1 MNVRLLVLGLLR
13 AQPMHGYELH
23 RWLEVSRADL
33 WADVLPGSVYH
44 ALRQMHKEGLV
55 EMQSTERT
63 GNRSR
68 AVYAITPAGEAAFAR
83 LLAEGWRAPPRS
95 FPAAL
100 YTLLTFSDHLPTPVL
115 RAAVQQQIAAV
126 EQELSVWEEGAAL
139 KTQAG
144 VLPAWGL
151 AMFENGRR
159 HLEADL
165 QLLRSLLTQLGAQDP
180 SP

>member
-13 AQPMHGYELH
+13 AKPMHGYELH
-23 RWLEVSRADL
+23 HWLETSRADL
-33 WADVLPGSVYH
+33 WADVLPGSIYH

-55 EMQSTERT
+55 EVQGTEQT

-68 AVYAITPAGEAAFAR
+68 AIYAITPAGETAFAR
-83 LLAEGWRAPPRS
+83 LLSEGWQTPPRS

-100 YTLLTFSDHLPTPVL
+100 YTLLTFSDHLPAPAL

-144 VLPAWGL
+144 VLPAWGPAL
-151 AMFENGRR
+151 FENGRR

-165 QLLRSLLTQLGAQDP
+165 HLLRSLLAWLDGEERQP
-180 SP
+180 